1 MRSHNLSRTKTAR
14 KSGAIVQGIDLAMMI
29 LEKSEGIEIVT
40 AIIAG
45 AQKKERGVPA
55 TVTEIGPPRD
65 EAEMTKNERAETDLD
80 LPSVMEV
87 REGAETIA
95 IIAKGENE
103 SIHDTNEIVTDDTH
117 TTICETLCETPRDA
131 HGTIRIIL
139 QTIGVREGL
148 RHRCNADE
156 TSLEAAIQTL
166 MGHRGTLMTGIHG
179 VVILV
184 RTVETGVLGVVL
196 TFAGLPVAVEALHMV
211 DDPWITILLVEI
223 PAIAIVT
230 ETATED
236 LEEIGK
242 DVKQ

>member
-1 MRSHNLSRTKTAR
+1 M
-14 KSGAIVQGIDLAMMI
+14 
-29 LEKSEGIEIVT
+29 
-40 AIIAG
+40 
-45 AQKKERGVPA
+45 
-55 TVTEIGPPRD
+55 
-65 EAEMTKNERAETDLD
+65 
-80 LPSVMEV
+80 
-87 REGAETIA
+87 
-95 IIAKGENE
+95 
-103 SIHDTNEIVTDDTH
+103 
-117 TTICETLCETPRDA
+117 
-131 HGTIRIIL
+131 
-139 QTIGVREGL
+139 
-148 RHRCNADE
+148 
-156 TSLEAAIQTL
+156 

-184 RTVETGVLGVVL
+184 PTVETGVLGVVL